1 MTHYL
6 FTIALL
12 PPAVFALF
20 WAVKRKKHTGMAAGF
35 WFDMFLVTL
44 GVCALLAALA
54 YPDSAAS
61 FLFLVCAALVF
72 AFLLLFGVYILLGLL
87 LWNTVQML
95 KRERPSLKH
104 MLTLILALA
113 ILALVALPW
122 VLGKSGLFPWL
133 YPLWMA
139 LLGTAVFF
147 ALHSLVFL
155 TAFYVG
161 KWFPPRKRVDYIV
174 VLGSGLIDGKV
185 PPLLAG
191 RVDAALRYAARQK
204 RKTGREPCL
213 IMSGGQE
220 ADEPRPEAEA
230 MREYAM
236 EKGYP
241 AELVLAE
248 TQSKNTRE
256 NFLYSKRV
264 AEAHSEGK
272 PYCCIYATSDYH
284 LLRAGLYAG
293 RAGFSCDG
301 VGGRTAGYYL
311 PNALLRE
318 YIAYVVMNKKRYLT
332 IAAVVFALSLTLWGG
347 LALLAWF
354 ARML

>member
-6 FTIALL
+6 FTIAL
-12 PPAVFALF
+12 PAVFALF

-113 ILALVALPW
+113 ILALMALPW

-213 IMSGGQE
+213 IMSGGQG

-230 MREYAM
+230 MRVCPSRFR
-236 EKGYP
+236 G
-241 AELVLAE
+241 
-248 TQSKNTRE
+248 Q
-256 NFLYSKRV
+256 
-264 AEAHSEGK
+264 
-272 PYCCIYATSDYH
+272 
-284 LLRAGLYAG
+284 
-293 RAGFSCDG
+293 
-301 VGGRTAGYYL
+301 
-311 PNALLRE
+311 
-318 YIAYVVMNKKRYLT
+318 
-332 IAAVVFALSLTLWGG
+332 
-347 LALLAWF
+347 
-354 ARML
+354 